1 MKHPFM
7 ESVFYDSVTVGER
20 GQVVIPAKARK
31 DLGIKHRDKLIV
43 LRAMGKMGIVLIHT
57 KHMSHLFDKM
67 TKHIGE
73 IKKLLSKGS

>member
-1 MKHPFM
+1 MKPIFM
-7 ESVFYDSVTVGER
+7 EDVFYDSVTVGER
-20 GQVVIPAKARK
+20 GQVVIPARARK
-31 DLGIKHRDKLIV
+31 DLGIKHKDKLIV

-67 TKHIGE
+67 TKHIGK